1 MLITINNKLIDFVS
15 GVKFELNDNRVVTL
29 IDTPKYDKYL
39 DLYRMQVYNAETN
52 SNFFIVKDDIKKV
65 IEEVVNVNDTYSIK
79 TNKISEQ
86 ESVIIKAKKEHEVDG
101 VIKPKYSLMPQKAL
115 LEVAKVFT
123 YGEHKY
129 DAYNYSKGEY
139 VTTYIDAA
147 MRHINTFLC
156 NEDIDKETKTNHLAN
171 AAADILM
178 TLDNILN
185 GTSIDNRNKNYKT
198 NDKEK

>member
-139 VTTYIDAA
+139 VTTYIDEA
-147 MRHINTFLC
+147 MRHINDFLC
-156 NEDIDKETKTNHLAN
+156 NEDIDKETKTNHLVN

-185 GTSIDNRNKNYKT
+185 GTSIYNRNKNYKT

>member
-147 MRHINTFLC
+147 MRHINAFLC
-156 NEDIDKETKTNHLAN
+156 NEDIDKETKTNHLVN